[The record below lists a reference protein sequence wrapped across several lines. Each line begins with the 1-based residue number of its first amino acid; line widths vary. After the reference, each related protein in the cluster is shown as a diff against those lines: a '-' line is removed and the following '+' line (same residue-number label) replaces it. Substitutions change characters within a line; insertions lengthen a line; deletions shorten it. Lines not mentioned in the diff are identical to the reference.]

1 MILKGILDSSL
12 NGQLCI
18 RGFAPIKELARIS
31 KPDNSY
37 QRDLLSEQEEEIKEF
52 LDKEEYL
59 FFPEVILSYKVKHK
73 LNDKKEPNPPLGKIQ
88 IPKPTKKGGYKS
100 AIDNTKI
107 LVNNLNLSANEPSK
121 YLVKDFV
128 TIVELTLD
136 NAVLE
141 EAIREDN
148 HPFHRIDGNHR
159 LSAASI
165 TETDKVNKM
174 MVPFCILLGEEFYNG
189 DVKDEKNPTTVR
201 FDKSVKVFFHNINT
215 KTIPLKSEENL
226 KVVLDDKENFKDEEL
241 ARIFGEEA
249 VMTRE
254 LLKLVKPSYFT
265 GINHI
270 IGNKYRTYFT
280 QVFHKLKGKNIPKN
294 EVVKIVFESL
304 KAIDQLYTDNKKLK
318 ANDSFGLLTAFL
330 YYHVIDKSSKYAF
343 FKEWVMNN
351 HIFEIEE
358 IKADSIIK
366 IFDKIAST
374 EIKVFVA
381 MPYFEGDPEIVEEY
395 NKVYRESIQK
405 IADKYKV
412 KISLYPIMQNKG
424 ETQDQIQDIINKI
437 QSCGLFIADIS
448 DNNANVLYEMGWAR
462 ALKKPTI
469 IVREKDSAKPK
480 SDYSNDTYHSYKKA
494 ALATSLGKIL
504 NENITEVLTKN
515 YGLIKSTDK

>member
-59 FFPEVILSYKVKHK
+59 FFPEVILSYKIKHK
-73 LNDKKEPNPPLGKIQ
+73 LYDKKEPNPPLSKIQ
-88 IPKPTKKGGYKS
+88 IPQPTNKGGYKS

-107 LVNNLNLSANEPSK
+107 LVNNVNLSPNEPSK

-128 TIVELTLD
+128 TIIELTLD
-136 NAVLE
+136 NAILE
-141 EAIREDN
+141 QSISAEN

-174 MVPFCILLGEEFYNG
+174 MAPFCILLGEEFYHG
-189 DVKDEKNPTTVR
+189 DVVDDKNSATIR

-226 KVVLDDKENFKDEEL
+226 KVILDDKKNFKDEEL
-241 ARIFGEEA
+241 ERIFGTEA
-249 VMTRE
+249 VFTRE
-254 LLKLVKPSYFT
+254 LLDLVKPAYFT
-265 GINHI
+265 GIKHI
-270 IGNKYRTYFT
+270 IGDKYRTYFT
-280 QVFHKLKGKNIPKN
+280 EVFHKLKGNGIERK
-294 EVVKIVFESL
+294 EVVNTVFESL
-304 KAIDQLYTDNKKLK
+304 KAIDQLYTENKKLK
-318 ANDSFGLLTAFL
+318 ANGSFGLLTAFL
-330 YYHVIDKSSKYAF
+330 YYHVIDKSRNYAF

-358 IKADSIIK
+358 ITADSIIK

-381 MPYFEGDPEIVEEY
+381 MPYFDGDPEIVEEY
-395 NKVYRESIQK
+395 NKVYREAIKK
-405 IADKYKV
+405 IADKYKI

-437 QSCGLFIADIS
+437 KSCGLFIADIS

-462 ALKKPTI
+462 AWNKPTI
-469 IVREKDSAKPK
+469 IVREMSSAKPK
-480 SDYSNDTYHSYKKA
+480 SDYSNDTYHDYKKA
-494 ALATSLGKIL
+494 ALATSLGKVI
-504 NENITEVLTKN
+504 NDNITEVLTKN
-515 YGLIKSTDK
+515 YGLIKSKEK